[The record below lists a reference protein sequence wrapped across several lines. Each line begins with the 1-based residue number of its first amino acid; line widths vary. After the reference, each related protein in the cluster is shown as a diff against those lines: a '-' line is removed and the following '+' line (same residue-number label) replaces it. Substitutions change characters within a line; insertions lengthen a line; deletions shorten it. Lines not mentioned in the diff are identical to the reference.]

1 MSVILDIVFGIILLY
16 LSFSVIYLFI
26 LSVFGKLFYKTNKFL
41 HSAALKKIAILVPA
55 YKEDG
60 IIVHTAEELLLQNY
74 PRNLFDIY
82 IIADSF
88 ERETL
93 QKLRQLPVEVIEVSF
108 EKSTKA
114 KALNKCFAAINKEY
128 DIAIISDA
136 DNILAKNFLQKMSDA
151 FAGNKKIVVQG
162 RRVAKNMDTP
172 YAVLDAC
179 SEAINNHLFRKGN
192 SAIGLS
198 SALIG
203 SGMAFHYQFAK
214 EIMKEIE
221 AVGGYDRILQL
232 KIVERKVKIEY
243 LEDALIFDE
252 KIDSLP
258 AFHQQRKRWLH
269 SHFAFAKGFFLSG
282 IKQLAKGNF
291 SYFNLAIASTLIPP
305 RIYLLA
311 LLMVLPL
318 LSYLAGGPWYLAF
331 AGLFFMYF
339 VTLILAFPRYLVNQ
353 NLLKAILRLPTVIAA
368 MSATNLKMKGAGKSF
383 IHTVHTKKG
392 VSNPLYY
399 KNK

>member
-1 MSVILDIVFGIILLY
+1 MNVILDIVLGVIVLY
-16 LSFSVIYLFI
+16 LGLSVMYLFT
-26 LSVFGKLFYKTNKFL
+26 LSLAGKFFYKSDKFPP
-41 HSAALKKIAILVPA
+41 SPALKKIAILIPA

-60 IIVHTAEELLLQNY
+60 VIIHTAEEMLLQNY
-74 PRNLFDIY
+74 PRHLYDVY

-88 ERETL
+88 QKETL
-93 QKLRQLPVEVIEVSF
+93 QKLQKLPVDVVEVSF

-114 KALNKCFAAINKEY
+114 KALNKCFSTIMKEY
-128 DIAIISDA
+128 DLAIISDA
-136 DNILAKNFLQKMSDA
+136 DNILASDFLQKINDA
-151 FAGNKKIVVQG
+151 FARNLQHVVQG

-172 YAVLDAC
+172 YAVLDSC
-179 SEAINNHLFRKGN
+179 SEAINNHLFRRGN
-192 SAIGLS
+192 SALGLS

-203 SGMAFHYQFAK
+203 SGMAFHYHFAK
-214 EIMKEIE
+214 EILNEIE

-232 KIVERKVKIEY
+232 KIVERRVKIEY

-258 AFHQQRKRWLH
+258 AFHRQRKRWLH
-269 SHFAFAKGFFLSG
+269 SHFSFAKGFFLSG
-282 IKQLAKGNF
+282 IKQLAKGNI

-311 LLMVLPL
+311 LLLVLPL
-318 LSYLAGGPWYLAF
+318 LTFWIEGQWFLMSLVILLLYIFTLAA
-331 AGLFFMYF
+331 
-339 VTLILAFPRYLVNQ
+339 AFPRYLVNR
-353 NLLKAILRLPTVIAA
+353 NLFKALLRLPSIVAA